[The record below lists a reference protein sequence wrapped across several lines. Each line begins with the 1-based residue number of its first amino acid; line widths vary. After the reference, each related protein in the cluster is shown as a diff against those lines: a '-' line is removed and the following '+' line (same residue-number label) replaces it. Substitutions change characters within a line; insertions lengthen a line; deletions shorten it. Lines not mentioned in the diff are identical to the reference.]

1 MPIIKKTEARI
12 HRRERKANL
21 MQVFLLFKSQ
31 RTLPAR
37 EISQLFYLGRLCGE
51 KQVFNLGI

>member
-1 MPIIKKTEARI
+1 
-12 HRRERKANL
+12 